1 MVKALG
7 YSDICTISFNARFH
21 EVYPNSEF
29 LSIPPAESSLI
40 DWKSS
45 DSETNASQGCECFY
59 GTHMRSFRLFHG
71 GASVNQM
78 KWSIE

>member
-7 YSDICTISFNARFH
+7 YSDIGLCTISFNARFH

-45 DSETNASQGCECFY
+45 DSETNASQETC
-59 GTHMRSFRLFHG
+59 
-71 GASVNQM
+71 
-78 KWSIE
+78 